1 MENILGRKTNSQ
13 EWAVCLQNG
22 KERPRRDKT
31 FIPHSFQLRLV
42 MESGRSERKVA
53 RDTLCVTLTYQP
65 RILELFSRLHALLTG
80 RLGHG

>member
-1 MENILGRKTNSQ
+1 MGCVSA
-13 EWAVCLQNG
+13 EWQREAEERQDIYPTQLPAV
-22 KERPRRDKT
+22 
-31 FIPHSFQLRLV
+31 LV

-80 RLGHG
+80 IYHG